1 MATVVTEEH
10 DDNKG
15 QAEVLPSC
23 PLTKEET
30 YVDVVLDVTL
40 TSDQRREVESV
51 LHEYSSVLTERPGKT
66 ELEEFSLKLL
76 DEKPV
81 KLRPYPLPYAK
92 LETVRNEIKTML
104 DLGVIEPSESAYS
117 SPVVLVQKK
126 DGTHRFCVDYRKL
139 NRITEFQVELLPDPE
154 SIFAGVTNA
163 K

>member
-1 MATVVTEEH
+1 MTEEH
-10 DDNKG
+10 NDNAW

-30 YVDVVLDVTL
+30 YVDVALDVTL
-40 TSDQRREVESV
+40 TSDQRKELESV
-51 LHEYSSVLTERPGKT
+51 LQEYASVLTERPGKT

-92 LETVRNEIKTML
+92 LETVRKEIKAII

-117 SPVVLVQKK
+117 SPVLLVQKK
-126 DGTHRFCVDYRKL
+126 DGTQILRRLY
-139 NRITEFQVELLPDPE
+139 
-154 SIFAGVTNA
+154 
-163 K
+163 